1 MLKLKD
7 RNWNKTLAWCV
18 GIAIFGIMFGWV
30 LFPALLKKGIKS
42 QTALKPNS
50 RIRGMWT
57 NIPFPLDFRIYLF
70 NVTNPNDV
78 MKGRKPKLQEVGP
91 YFFQEKKT
99 KINMVEHEEDDMVSF
114 NAVDT
119 FIFDPSKSEGLT
131 GDEIIIM
138 PHIFMVAMAVSVAR
152 DKAPMLPMV
161 KQAINIMFHE
171 PQSVFVPIR
180 VMDLLF
186 DGIGLDCSSEEFA
199 AKAVCTALETEP
211 TIDKYND
218 TTFMFS
224 IFGPKNATPTKTFT
238 VYRGMKNIHDLG
250 RVVKYDGEDEM
261 DLYDDENCNQFRG
274 TEGTIFPPFM
284 TKDQGVWA
292 YAPDM
297 CRSLPATYERPSSYA
312 GIKTSRFTLSFG
324 DHKKDESLHCYC
336 RDPPDGCPPY
346 GIADFSLC
354 LNGAPLL
361 GSMPHFYDAD
371 PAVQQKVLGLNPDPE
386 KHKIFL
392 EFELFS
398 GSPLA
403 AAKRMQFNIQMMPIP
418 EIEFMSRM
426 DEYIHPLFW
435 VEESVYLNKTFT
447 NQVKYGLMLVQKINW
462 LIRWTCV
469 LIGLFGGGTAGYM
482 LTKGKPPTVVT
493 PVEEG
498 DETNGKVT
506 GGLTLPPIEKPDGLS
521 NFHKNITVSTI
532 DNQIERY

>member
-138 PHIFMVAMAVSVAR
+138 PHIFMV
-152 DKAPMLPMV
+152 
-161 KQAINIMFHE
+161 
-171 PQSVFVPIR
+171 
-180 VMDLLF
+180 
-186 DGIGLDCSSEEFA
+186 
-199 AKAVCTALETEP
+199 
-211 TIDKYND
+211 
-218 TTFMFS
+218 
-224 IFGPKNATPTKTFT
+224 KNATPTKTFT

-447 NQVKYGLMLVQKINW
+447 NQVKYGLML
-462 LIRWTCV
+462 
-469 LIGLFGGGTAGYM
+469 
-482 LTKGKPPTVVT
+482 
-493 PVEEG
+493 
-498 DETNGKVT
+498 
-506 GGLTLPPIEKPDGLS
+506 
-521 NFHKNITVSTI
+521 
-532 DNQIERY
+532 